1 MSKTESKGTAKEP
14 KHVIYCGSSL
24 RDGTL
29 HRYALFTDGIPPH
42 LSKHIEACPA
52 IKKMFVP
59 VEKLSATDAAIREHG
74 TPESVFFQQTA
85 DYAAGKRVE
94 E

>member
-1 MSKTESKGTAKEP
+1 MSKAESKVTAKEP

-29 HRYALFTDGIPPH
+29 HRYALFTDGIPQH

-52 IKKMFVP
+52 IKIMFVP
-59 VEKLSATDAAIREHG
+59 VEKLSQTEAAIRDHG